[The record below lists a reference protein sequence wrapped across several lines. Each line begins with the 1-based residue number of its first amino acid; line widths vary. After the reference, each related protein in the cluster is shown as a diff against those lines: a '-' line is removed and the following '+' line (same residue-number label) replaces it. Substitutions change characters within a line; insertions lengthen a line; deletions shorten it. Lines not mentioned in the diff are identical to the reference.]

1 MILRC
6 EGIRRVFASGEADLV
21 VLDDVALELSP
32 GEMVCVVGTSGS
44 GKSTLLQI
52 LGLIDTPSAGHIEVD
67 GRDVAALHGSDVDA
81 LRCRTLGFVFQFH
94 HLLPEFTAL
103 ENVILPGRIA
113 RKPLGELQQRAKD
126 LLDMVGLSD
135 RSHHRPVELS
145 GGEQQ
150 RVAVA
155 RSLMNQPKVLLMD
168 EPTGNLDR
176 ENGVRLLEILDDLRR
191 VETLSILMVTH
202 NAEIAA
208 KADRVLRLD
217 DGRLSEQDRSA
228 DIA

>member
-6 EGIRRVFASGEADLV
+6 EGVCRVFPSGEADLV
-21 VLDDVALELSP
+21 VLDDVALDLAH

-52 LGLIDTPSAGHIEVD
+52 LGLIDTPSAGRIEVD
-67 GRDVAALHGSDVDA
+67 GRDVATLHGSDVDA
-81 LRCRTLGFVFQFH
+81 LRCQTLGFVFQFH

-113 RKPLGELQQRAKD
+113 RKPLGELQQRAKE
-126 LLDMVGLSD
+126 LLDTVGLSD
-135 RSHHRPVELS
+135 RSHHRPLELS

-155 RSLMNQPKVLLMD
+155 RSLMNRPKVLLMD

-176 ENGVRLLEILDDLRR
+176 ENGVRLLEILEDLRR

-208 KADRVLRLD
+208 KADRVLRLE
-217 DGRLSEQDRSA
+217 DGRLLEQDPAA
-228 DIA
+228 DI